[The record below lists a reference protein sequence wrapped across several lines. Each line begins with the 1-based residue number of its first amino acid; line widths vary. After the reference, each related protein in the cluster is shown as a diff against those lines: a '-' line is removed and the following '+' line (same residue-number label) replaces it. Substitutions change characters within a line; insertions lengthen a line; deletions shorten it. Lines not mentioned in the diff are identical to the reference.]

1 MGQDL
6 FILILYF
13 LLCLWLRHGV
23 VVGRQNG
30 DEKNGVSQEKKK
42 REGASARW
50 SERIRDTLSFLV
62 EALLLVPSSVFFFFF

>member
-42 REGASARW
+42 KEKEPLHDGVRE
-50 SERIRDTLSFLV
+50 
-62 EALLLVPSSVFFFFF
+62 